1 MGIVT
6 KGFDPIADTA
16 VQFAVR
22 RIRLA
27 SIRLR
32 RILIV
37 TIFESKSDTSLIIA
51 LPAPANHIIYYKIQ
65 YLLIQSDQAVKNLK
79 RVW

>member
-1 MGIVT
+1 MY
-6 KGFDPIADTA
+6 KDYDPIADTA

-22 RIRLA
+22 RTKLA

-32 RILIV
+32 RILILSM
-37 TIFESKSDTSLIIA
+37 FLRSKSDTSLIIA

-65 YLLIQSDQAVKNLK
+65 YLLTQSDQAVKNLK